1 MVKGRKPFSGGL
13 DACRHWLL
21 KTGRVG
27 SYQDGGADRSVRLRL
42 RVEGLNAGHFRR
54 GKTYAMAA

>member
-27 SYQDGGADRSVRLRL
+27 SYQDGGADRSVRLRFACGG
-42 RVEGLNAGHFRR
+42 VKR
-54 GKTYAMAA
+54 GAL